1 MEENFNNFEEQ
12 VQTETSNYTNPYAST
27 GSQFTAPA
35 PKSNLIA
42 GLVGAFLGSLIGGI
56 LWVIIYKLGFIAG
69 LAGAVAAICAMKG
82 YEMLGKVLDKKGVI
96 CSIIIV
102 LITIFLANKIAWS
115 WEIYDVYT
123 KDFGFEMSFFDAF
136 INADEIIS
144 LSDLTFDYY
153 KDLLIGYA
161 LTAVA
166 CFGNI
171 VEAFKGAK

>member
-1 MEENFNNFEEQ
+1 MEENFNNGF
-12 VQTETSNYTNPYAST
+12 NNPYTNYE
-27 GSQFTAPA
+27 SQPVAPA

-42 GLVGAFLGSLIGGI
+42 GLVGAFLGSLIGGV

-69 LAGAVAAICAMKG
+69 LAGAVAMICAMKG
-82 YEMLGKVLDKKGVI
+82 YEMLGKTLDKKGVI
-96 CSIIIV
+96 ACIIIV
-102 LITIFLANKIAWS
+102 VITIFLANKLAWA

-123 KDFGFEMSFFDAF
+123 KDFGAEMTFFDAF

-144 LSDLTFDYY
+144 YSELTFDYY

-161 LTAVA
+161 LTAWA
-166 CFGNI
+166 AFGNV